1 MRQKR
6 AKSIHTDVHGADRWE
21 GEQTA
26 GKALRGGKGRSNT
39 HTTGTLKGKRERTGR
54 SSVQRDDA
62 EMKDIKLQI
71 QETPVPQAGPVQK
84 HN

>member
-1 MRQKR
+1 MEEGNEYHIG
-6 AKSIHTDVHGADRWE
+6 AHGADRLE
-21 GEQTA
+21 GQQTA
-26 GKALRGGKGRSNT
+26 GKVLRGGKGRSNT
-39 HTTGTLKGKRERTGR
+39 RTTGTLKGKRERTGR
-54 SSVQRDDA
+54 SSVRRDDA